1 MRGKR
6 PLGKRGFGIMK
17 IQILSFPEQLSS
29 EGTSFEVSHLL
40 WGTKFAPPV
49 TGRIGYVP
57 GDGFYVEMTCFETD
71 PLRRQTGFQ
80 VPVYLDSAME
90 AFFHFP
96 FSGKRSRKLS
106 PYINLEFNANGALL
120 AQYGF
125 ARTGRTLFSE
135 AECRALSHHVRLMP
149 DCWKLTF
156 HLPLSLLEQIY
167 GITKSSLPDTFSC
180 NFYKISEDPSI
191 EHYAAFSPL
200 LSDTPDFHRPE
211 FFEKATF

>member
-1 MRGKR
+1 MWGKR

-90 AFFHFP
+90 AFFSLPVFRKAKPETLSVYQSGIQRKRRSPCPVRICPYRPYPVFGSRMPCAVTPCPSDAGLLETDLPSSAFP
-96 FSGKRSRKLS
+96 FGTDLRNHKIRSSRYLF
-106 PYINLEFNANGALL
+106 LQLL
-120 AQYGF
+120 
-125 ARTGRTLFSE
+125 
-135 AECRALSHHVRLMP
+135 
-149 DCWKLTF
+149 
-156 HLPLSLLEQIY
+156 
-167 GITKSSLPDTFSC
+167 
-180 NFYKISEDPSI
+180 
-191 EHYAAFSPL
+191 
-200 LSDTPDFHRPE
+200 
-211 FFEKATF
+211 

>member
-1 MRGKR
+1 
-6 PLGKRGFGIMK
+6 MK

-90 AFFHFP
+90 AFFSSF
-96 FSGKRSRKLS
+96 RNRKSIL
-106 PYINLEFNANGALL
+106 
-120 AQYGF
+120 
-125 ARTGRTLFSE
+125 
-135 AECRALSHHVRLMP
+135 
-149 DCWKLTF
+149 
-156 HLPLSLLEQIY
+156 
-167 GITKSSLPDTFSC
+167 
-180 NFYKISEDPSI
+180 IS
-191 EHYAAFSPL
+191 
-200 LSDTPDFHRPE
+200 
-211 FFEKATF
+211 K

>member
-1 MRGKR
+1 M
-6 PLGKRGFGIMK
+6 
-17 IQILSFPEQLSS
+17 
-29 EGTSFEVSHLL
+29 SHLL

-90 AFFHFP
+90 AFFTSRFPESEAGNSLRISIWNSTQTALSLPSTDLPVRPDPVFGSRMPCAVTPCPSDAGLLETDLPSSAFP
-96 FSGKRSRKLS
+96 FGTDLRNHKIQSSRYL
-106 PYINLEFNANGALL
+106 
-120 AQYGF
+120 
-125 ARTGRTLFSE
+125 
-135 AECRALSHHVRLMP
+135 
-149 DCWKLTF
+149 
-156 HLPLSLLEQIY
+156 
-167 GITKSSLPDTFSC
+167 SC

-200 LSDTPDFHRPE
+200 LSDAPDFHRPE